1 MAEWPGVMLAVLSSA
16 LGGSAAAVTRYL
28 VGGAD
33 PFALGIIRFGLGFLC
48 VLPVAL
54 LMRVRWPARRDWP
67 GVAGLGLLF
76 YGFAMILY
84 NIAIGYT
91 TAARAALALSTLPLQ
106 TMLVGALLGIE
117 PLTARKTLGVVIATA
132 GVAAALSTGLAHAP
146 AGAWRG
152 ELLMLG
158 TALCMA
164 FYNIW
169 SRPFIERS
177 SAFGFLT
184 VGMGAGALALVA
196 AGAVAG
202 SFAGLPAII
211 SRDWFATIYL
221 GLAGGAFAFI
231 LWILALQR
239 TSPTRVAITMTVNP
253 LSAALLAAA
262 LVAEPVTV
270 NFLFGLAVVGVGIW
284 LAATTPR
291 PPAPARGGEK
301 RPS

>member
-1 MAEWPGVMLAVLSSA
+1 MGEWLGVVLAVLSSA
-16 LGGSAAAVTRYL
+16 VGGSAAAVTRYL

-54 LMRVRWPARRDWP
+54 LMRARWPSRRDWP
-67 GVAGLGLLF
+67 GVVGLGLLF
-76 YGFAMILY
+76 YGFAMIVY
-84 NIAIGYT
+84 NVAIGYT
-91 TAARAALALSTLPLQ
+91 TAARASLALSTLPLQ

-117 PLTARKTLGVVIATA
+117 PLTRRKTAGVIIAMA

-146 AGAWRG
+146 SGAWRG

-164 FYNIW
+164 FYNVW

-177 SAFGFLT
+177 SAFGFLA

-202 SFAGLPAII
+202 SFADLRSVIVT
-211 SRDWFATIYL
+211 DWFATLYL
-221 GLAGGAFAFI
+221 GMGGGAVAFI

-239 TSPTRVAITMTVNP
+239 ASPTRVAITMTVNP
-253 LSAALLAAA
+253 LAAALLAAA
-262 LVAEPVTV
+262 LVAEPVTL
-270 NFLFGLAVVGVGIW
+270 NFLSGLAVVGVGIW
-284 LAATTPR
+284 LAVTTSR
-291 PPAPARGGEK
+291 K
-301 RPS
+301 R

>member
-1 MAEWPGVMLAVLSSA
+1 MGELLGVVLAVVSSA
-16 LGGSAAAVTRYL
+16 VGGSAAAVTRYL

-54 LMRVRWPARRDWP
+54 LMRARWPSRRDWP
-67 GVAGLGLLF
+67 GVVGLGLLF
-76 YGFAMILY
+76 YGVAMIVY

-91 TAARAALALSTLPLQ
+91 TAARASLALSTLPLQ

-117 PLTARKTLGVVIATA
+117 PLTRRKTTGVVVAMA

-146 AGAWRG
+146 PGAWRG

-164 FYNIW
+164 FYNLW

-177 SAFGFLT
+177 SAFGFLA
-184 VGMGAGALALVA
+184 VGMGAGAVALVA

-202 SFAGLPAII
+202 SFAELPAII
-211 SRDWFATIYL
+211 ARDWFATLYL
-221 GLAGGAFAFI
+221 GMGGGAVAFI

-253 LSAALLAAA
+253 LAAALLAAA
-262 LVAEPVTV
+262 LVAEPVTL
-270 NFLFGLAVVGVGIW
+270 NFLAGLAVVGLGIW
-284 LAATTPR
+284 LAATPPR
-291 PPAPARGGEK
+291 R
-301 RPS
+301 S

>member
-1 MAEWPGVMLAVLSSA
+1 MGEWLGVILAVLSSG

-54 LMRVRWPARRDWP
+54 LMRARWPSRRDWP
-67 GVAGLGLLF
+67 GVVGLGLLF
-76 YGFAMILY
+76 YGFAMIIY
-84 NIAIGYT
+84 NVAIGYT
-91 TAARAALALSTLPLQ
+91 TAARASLALSTLPLQ
-106 TMLVGALLGIE
+106 TLLVGALLGIE
-117 PLTARKTLGVVIATA
+117 PLTMRKTLGVVIAMA
-132 GVAAALSTGLAHAP
+132 GVVAALATGLAQAP
-146 AGAWRG
+146 PGAWRG

-164 FYNIW
+164 FYNVW

-177 SAFGFLT
+177 SAFGFLA

-196 AGAVAG
+196 AGALAG
-202 SFAGLPAII
+202 SFTDLHNVIV
-211 SRDWFATIYL
+211 RDWFAAAYL
-221 GLAGGAFAFI
+221 GLGGGAFAFI

-253 LSAALLAAA
+253 LAAALLAAA
-262 LVAEPVTV
+262 LVAEPVTL
-270 NFLFGLAVVGVGIW
+270 NFLFGLAVVGLGIW
-284 LAATTPR
+284 LAATTKSK
-291 PPAPARGGEK
+291 A
-301 RPS
+301 

>member
-1 MAEWPGVMLAVLSSA
+1 MGEWLGVVLAVLSSA
-16 LGGSAAAVTRYL
+16 VGGSAAAVTRYL

-54 LMRVRWPARRDWP
+54 LMRARWPSRRDWP
-67 GVAGLGLLF
+67 GVVGLGLLF
-76 YGFAMILY
+76 YGFAMIVY
-84 NIAIGYT
+84 NVAIGYT
-91 TAARAALALSTLPLQ
+91 TAARASLALSTLPLQ

-117 PLTARKTLGVVIATA
+117 PLTRRKTAGVIIAMA

-146 AGAWRG
+146 SGAWRG

-164 FYNIW
+164 FYNVW

-177 SAFGFLT
+177 SAFGFLA

-202 SFAGLPAII
+202 SFADLRSVIVT
-211 SRDWFATIYL
+211 DWFATLYL
-221 GLAGGAFAFI
+221 GMGGGAVAFI

-239 TSPTRVAITMTVNP
+239 ASPPRVAITMTVPP
-253 LSAALLAAA
+253 LAAALLAAA
-262 LVAEPVTV
+262 LVAEPVTL
-270 NFLFGLAVVGVGIW
+270 NFLSGLAVVGVGIW
-284 LAATTPR
+284 LAVTTSR
-291 PPAPARGGEK
+291 K
-301 RPS
+301 R

>member
-1 MAEWPGVMLAVLSSA
+1 MGEWLGVILAVLSSA
-16 LGGSAAAVTRYL
+16 VGGSAAAVTRYL

-54 LMRVRWPARRDWP
+54 VMRARWPSRRDWP
-67 GVAGLGLLF
+67 GVVGLGLLF
-76 YGFAMILY
+76 YGFAMIVY

-91 TAARAALALSTLPLQ
+91 TAARASLALSTLPLQ

-117 PLTARKTLGVVIATA
+117 PLTRRKTTGVVVAMG

-146 AGAWRG
+146 HGAWRG

-164 FYNIW
+164 FYNVW

-177 SAFGFLT
+177 SAFGFLA
-184 VGMGAGALALVA
+184 VGMGAGAVALVA

-202 SFAGLPAII
+202 SLSELPAII
-211 SRDWFATIYL
+211 ARDWFATLYL
-221 GLAGGAFAFI
+221 GMGGGAVAFI

-253 LSAALLAAA
+253 LAAALLAAA
-262 LVAEPVTV
+262 LVAEPVTL
-270 NFLFGLAVVGVGIW
+270 NFLAGLAVVGLGIW
-284 LAATTPR
+284 LAATT
-291 PPAPARGGEK
+291 K
-301 RPS
+301 SNS